1 MEKKDSSVGMKVL
14 EIREI
19 SFSNKLTD
27 YVIENFREDKLIF
40 KLGISV
46 NGVESKNIINLLINV
61 NYLMQ
66 DENSPKKQIE
76 FLKMETET
84 SFKLDNPN
92 ENHVKY
98 NDDGKRI
105 FIHDD
110 LMALFL
116 NVAIG
121 ATRGMLAYKVAS
133 LPINLVLPMVDLSN
147 FIDEKK
153 RKKVKK

>member
-1 MEKKDSSVGMKVL
+1 MAKKESNVGMKVL

-27 YVIENFREDKLIF
+27 YVIENFQENKLIF

-46 NGVESKNIINLLINV
+46 NGIKSENIINLLINV
-61 NYLMQ
+61 NYLMN
-66 DENSPKKQIE
+66 DEKNPKKPIE
-76 FLKMETET
+76 FLNMETET
-84 SFKLDNPN
+84 SFKLDKPD
-92 ENHVKY
+92 EIHVKY
-98 NDDGKRI
+98 HEDGKRI
-105 FIHDD
+105 FIHDE

-116 NVAIG
+116 NVGIG

-147 FIDEKK
+147 FIDQKKEKK
-153 RKKVKK
+153 K

>member
-1 MEKKDSSVGMKVL
+1 MDNKKSSVGMKVL

-27 YVIENFREDKLIF
+27 YVIENFEEDKLIF
-40 KLGISV
+40 KLGVSV
-46 NGVESKNIINLLINV
+46 IGVEAENIINLLVNV
-61 NYLMQ
+61 NYLMK
-66 DENSPKKQIE
+66 DENNPKKQIE
-76 FLKMETET
+76 FFKMETET
-84 SFKLDNPN
+84 SFKLDKPN
-92 ENHVKY
+92 ETHVKY
-98 NDDGKRI
+98 HDDGKRI
-105 FIHDD
+105 FINDE

-147 FIDEKK
+147 FIDKTNLEKIS
-153 RKKVKK
+153 